1 MSLAKKSEKLILK
14 NRRNFG
20 LNFSTRKK
28 SQNLNSEL
36 LGSLSTVKNH
46 NFLVKLN
53 EPFLRAL
60 LLTDSVQ

>member
-46 NFLVKLN
+46 NFLVKLT